1 MGIVIAFLVCAQHY
15 TSACVYASAQQ
26 YPYSTKQSSSACY
39 HKISRGFS
47 RHSNNC
53 MHMTAAFTRLSIIF
67 SPKRKVLSSFRTL
80 AIGLPREGEPVH
92 MRALS
97 QSLIYGALINHRLLM
112 GPGKRMLSGVSS
124 IANDATVSL
133 GIPRAC

>member
-1 MGIVIAFLVCAQHY
+1 
-15 TSACVYASAQQ
+15 
-26 YPYSTKQSSSACY
+26 
-39 HKISRGFS
+39 
-47 RHSNNC
+47 
-53 MHMTAAFTRLSIIF
+53 MTAAFTRLSIIF